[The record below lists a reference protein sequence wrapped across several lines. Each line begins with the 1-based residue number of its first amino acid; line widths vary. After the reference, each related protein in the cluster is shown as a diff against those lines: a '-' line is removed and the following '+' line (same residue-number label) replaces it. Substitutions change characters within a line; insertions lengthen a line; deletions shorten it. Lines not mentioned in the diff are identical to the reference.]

1 MTWQATLKPYKH
13 QITHLGRVDIVISA
27 KNSFSAVKIPAW
39 KRENPD
45 GRAQT
50 YPTYP
55 GIRPA
60 QAKRIYTW
68 RRGEFAGANL
78 LFFVLG

>member
-27 KNSFSAVKIPAW
+27 EISFSALK
-39 KRENPD
+39 KFQREEREPPD

-55 GIRPA
+55 VIRSA
-60 QAKRIYTW
+60 QAKKVHT
-68 RRGEFAGANL
+68 
-78 LFFVLG
+78 